1 MNEVSKTLQLNG
13 AKNDFVNILDIL
25 NKIKLRKYTQMEILI
40 VAQT

>member
-1 MNEVSKTLQLNG
+1 MNEVSKTLHLNG